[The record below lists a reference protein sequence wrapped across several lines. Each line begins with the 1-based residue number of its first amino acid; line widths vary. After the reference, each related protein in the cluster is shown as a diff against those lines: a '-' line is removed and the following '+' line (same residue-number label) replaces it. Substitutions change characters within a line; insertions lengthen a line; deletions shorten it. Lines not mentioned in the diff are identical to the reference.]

1 MGNSGL
7 VSALSKGFGA
17 SVPKIFITAVNDLFF
32 VCPITRKKQ
41 FRCRNEMVS
50 EDQNG
55 SYDKDREGEI
65 TIMKS
70 AGQICGIFKG
80 FYTFHYNV
88 FSS

>member
-1 MGNSGL
+1 
-7 VSALSKGFGA
+7 
-17 SVPKIFITAVNDLFF
+17 
-32 VCPITRKKQ
+32 
-41 FRCRNEMVS
+41 MVS

-80 FYTFHYNV
+80 PDIFHYNV
-88 FSS
+88 SSS